1 MTVEAGRKLGRYV
14 LSRKIGAGGM
24 AEVWEAF
31 DEGLHRSVAV
41 KVVRDEIAGEAEFH
55 ERFIREARLAAQLEH
70 PRILPIY
77 DFGTEG
83 GVTYLV
89 MPLLP
94 GGSLKER
101 ISGPMPADEAVEAL
115 AAIAAA
121 LDHAH
126 GRGVL
131 HRDVKPSNVLVDAS
145 GSLLLADFGLAKN
158 TAVSSE
164 LTVAGMVVGT
174 PAYMAPEQAVGKPVD
189 RRADQYALGIVAFE
203 LLTGRTPFRSES
215 PFAILDKHLSQAPPP
230 PSSFVPDLPREVD
243 DVVAK
248 ALAKQPQER
257 FESCR
262 QMVEALAA
270 ALGASMPLKPSTAVR
285 AARPVDPTW
294 IATAADSAATLPP
307 TTPPPAPRS
316 ARLTLPAPQT
326 AVTMRRPAAGPSTNA
341 VVAAIVVVALLFIGV
356 AAGVGWTLFR
366 PKGTPGELSSGETIP
381 PTPVPVEAA
390 PSPTPEMAGSGEMP
404 AEGNVTGDV
413 SMPDDGSSRVT
424 IEELGVPTAA
434 PAGTSTGWPR
444 ATPVPEPSAAPDS
457 YPAAPKSPPQPVPA
471 PPSAEPH
478 RPAEPGS
485 SSSAASRLERV
496 IPFRTKE
503 SIPVGIEDRFIT
515 VESVEV
521 TGWPKPDDVLKA
533 EQKPDAT
540 TSLTLKFT
548 YANRDDDD
556 WKCSYRVSLLD
567 DGGREIGSG
576 VQDRTMN
583 GTEAGDTNRVS
594 VKLRTIDFPKVVKL
608 RVRILARPD

>member
-41 KVVRDEIAGEAEFH
+41 KVVRDEIAGEAEFR

-101 ISGPMPADEAVEAL
+101 ISGPMPAGEAVEAL

-174 PAYMAPEQAVGKPVD
+174 PAYMAPEQAVGRPVD
-189 RRADQYALGIVAFE
+189 PRADQYALGIVAFE

-215 PFAILDKHLSQAPPP
+215 PFAILDKHLREAPPP
-230 PSSFVPDLPREVD
+230 PSSFVPGLPEEVD
-243 DVVAK
+243 AVLAR
-248 ALAKQPQER
+248 ALAKQPRER
-257 FESCR
+257 FETCR

-285 AARPVDPTW
+285 AVRPPDATW
-294 IATAADSAATLPP
+294 VADTADTAATLPP
-307 TTPPPAPRS
+307 LTPPPAPRS

-326 AVTMRRPAAGPSTNA
+326 AVTARRRAPSGPSTGA

-356 AAGVGWTLFR
+356 AAAVGWTLFG
-366 PKGTPGELSSGETIP
+366 PKGTPAGTRASGT
-381 PTPVPVEAA
+381 AL
-390 PSPTPEMAGSGEMP
+390 PSPTPATAGTLPPPTPETAGIGGVP
-404 AEGNVTGDV
+404 AGAAAAGDA
-413 SMPDDGSSRVT
+413 SAPAGDSSRVT
-424 IEELGVPTAA
+424 VEELGVPTA
-434 PAGTSTGWPR
+434 PPTAGTPR
-444 ATPVPEPSAAPDS
+444 ATTPPALGAATGPHAAVPTSAPLHVPVPPTAEPPRPTESAGSGNPSA
-457 YPAAPKSPPQPVPA
+457 
-471 PPSAEPH
+471 H
-478 RPAEPGS
+478 F
-485 SSSAASRLERV
+485 ERV
-496 IPFRTKE
+496 VPFRTKE

-515 VESVEV
+515 IESFEV
-521 TGWPKPDDVLKA
+521 TSWPKPDEVRKA
-533 EQKPDAT
+533 ERKPDDT
-540 TSLTLKFT
+540 TSLTVKFT
-548 YANRDDDD
+548 YVNRDDDD
-556 WKCSYRVSLLD
+556 WKCTYRVTLLD

-576 VQDRTMN
+576 VQERTLN
-583 GTEAGDTNRVS
+583 GKEAGDTNRVS
-594 VKLRTIDFPKVVKL
+594 VKMRTIDFPRAVKL